1 MLSCSVVSDSLQPR
15 GLQPTRLLCPW
26 GFSRQ
31 EYWSGLPYPPL
42 GGPPNPGIESGSST
56 LQADSLPSEPS
67 GKPPQNNYSYYK
79 LLTNIHI
86 LKEVDY
92 DINHVKERMKCK
104 RLQSLQ
110 AIRGKLLRV
119 QNELLSLRCFMEV
132 SW

>member
-1 MLSCSVVSDSLQPR
+1 MLSCSVVSNSLQPR

-42 GGPPNPGIESGSST
+42 GGPPNPGMESRSST

-92 DINHVKERMKCK
+92 DINHVKEGMKCK